1 MRFVLASC
9 LALLSAMAMAAP
21 PAPRPVEAFA
31 QLPFFDGPQLSP
43 DGTKVAAKV
52 AVNGV
57 QRLIITPVAGDG
69 KRVVIGLGE
78 SDLNWWRWV
87 NDEWLVVGMGA
98 TVPVQG
104 DEWYIRRAAGVRAD
118 GGKVQFLAWREA
130 AQGADDVLWIADD
143 GTPRILLAFQKS
155 IYPSEE
161 EFWPQVH
168 EVDVSTGKLKRVAK
182 PTPNVMNWYA
192 DATGA
197 IRMGVGFD
205 DRTRRANLLYRD
217 GKGGSFRTVARA
229 SMKAGEELTMPVL
242 FLDEPGKALAF
253 DAKSGHRALYE
264 LDLATMQLGKQVFA
278 APGYDVDEIIG
289 DAAGTG
295 LAGVRYTDDRSQVR
309 WFDPKIA
316 EVQAQIDKA
325 VGDRR
330 ASIVSLNRD
339 RSKMVVHVGGPRQA
353 GAFYFFDTAYGSMTL
368 LAQSNGLLKNARLAP
383 VTTIRY
389 AARDGLS
396 IPAVLTL
403 PEGRDAKN
411 LPLILM
417 PHGGPAA
424 RDVEG
429 WDWWAQFLAN
439 RGYAV
444 VQPNYRGSTGFGKAF
459 EEAGKGQWGLRMQD
473 DLNDAVAHL
482 ARQGIADPKR
492 VCVVGGSYGG
502 YAALRAAQR
511 DGASYRCAVSFA
523 GVSDL
528 THLARFDGR
537 SLYGNSHK
545 AYLKESAPDFRG
557 VSPIHHAAQFSAP
570 VLLIHGKKD
579 LRVPVAQSR
588 EMVEKLRKA
597 GKPVEYLELSEGD
610 HHLSRQ
616 QDRLDFLK
624 RLEAFLAKHNPA

>member
-1 MRFVLASC
+1 MRFVIAAC
-9 LALLSAMAMAAP
+9 LAALCASAMAAP

-31 QLPFFDGPQLSP
+31 QLPFIEGPQLSP
-43 DGTKVAAKV
+43 GGTKVASKV

-57 QRLIITPVAGDG
+57 QRLIVSSVAGG
-69 KRVVIGLGE
+69 AKPVTIGLGE
-78 SDLNWWRWV
+78 ADLNWWRWV
-87 NDEWLVVGMGA
+87 NDEWLVVGVGA
-98 TVPVQG
+98 TVPVMG

-118 GGKVQFLAWREA
+118 GGKVQPLAWREA

-143 GTPRILLAFQKS
+143 GSPRILLAFQKS
-155 IYPSEE
+155 IFPSEE
-161 EFWPQVH
+161 DFWPQVH
-168 EVDVSTGKLKRVAK
+168 EVDVSTGKLKRVAA
-182 PTPNVMNWYA
+182 PTRDVMSWYA
-192 DATGA
+192 DAAGNV
-197 IRMGVGFD
+197 RMGVGFD
-205 DRTRRANLLYRD
+205 DASRQARLLYRD
-217 GKGGSFRTVARA
+217 GGKGFFRTVARA
-229 SMKAGEELTMPVL
+229 SMKADEELTVPAL
-242 FLDEPGKALAF
+242 FLAEPGKALAF
-253 DAKSGHRALYE
+253 DAKDGHRALYE
-264 LDLATMQLGKQVFA
+264 LDLATMKLGKQVFA
-278 APGYDVDEIIG
+278 APGYDVGGIVA
-289 DAAGTG
+289 DATGTG
-295 LAGVRYTDDRSQVR
+295 LAGVHYTDERSQVR
-309 WFDPKIA
+309 WFDPKLA
-316 EVQAQIDKA
+316 AVQAEIDKA

-330 ASIVSLNRD
+330 ASIISLSRD

-353 GAFYFFDTAYGSMTL
+353 GSYYFFDTAYGSMRL
-368 LAQSNGLLKNARLAP
+368 LALANPLLKNARLAP
-383 VTTIRY
+383 VRTLRY

-424 RDVEG
+424 RDAEDY
-429 WDWWAQFLAN
+429 DWWAQFLAN

-444 VQPNYRGSTGFGKAF
+444 VQPNYRGSTGYGTAF
-459 EEAGKGQWGLRMQD
+459 EDAGKGQWGLRMQD

-482 ARQGIADPKR
+482 ARAGIADPKR

-528 THLARFDGR
+528 RHLARFDGR
-537 SLYGNSHK
+537 SLYGRSHK
-545 AYLKESAPDFRG
+545 AYLQKQAPDFRS

-588 EMVEKLRKA
+588 GMAQRLRAA
-597 GKPVEYLELSEGD
+597 GKPVDYVELAQGD
-610 HHLSRQ
+610 HFLSRQ
-616 QDRLDFLK
+616 EDRLVFLK
-624 RLEAFLAKHNPA
+624 TLEAFLAKHNPA